1 MFYRDNYNNKGE
13 QYSPPGRRK
22 SLFSY
27 ENVWRGNKPDKN
39 KQSNC
44 VEIFTIDH
52 AKFRLLHCISG
63 KSLNL
68 SRWYKIYIFR
78 NANIDFLQIS
88 QAAGKY

>member
-52 AKFRLLHCISG
+52 AKFRLHRFDFCISFLEMPKFVPG
-63 KSLNL
+63 VQN
-68 SRWYKIYIFR
+68 IFF
-78 NANIDFLQIS
+78 NANIDFFS
-88 QAAGKY
+88 T